1 MSLCARAGEGPLY
14 SLLHVLV
21 FGDDR
26 SEDRLQLA
34 EEGGAAMETKQPGP
48 PKEAETTA
56 MEYFV
61 KLALCTVGLQA
72 SYLTWGVLQV
82 SSCVWVYSRLCGS
95 TVVYSLVYRSSEA
108 LSCTE

>member
-1 MSLCARAGEGPLY
+1 M
-14 SLLHVLV
+14 LV

-26 SEDRLQLA
+26 SEDRLKLV
-34 EEGGAAMETKQPGP
+34 EEGGAAMETKPPGP
-48 PKEAETTA
+48 AKEAETTA

-82 SSCVWVYSRLCGS
+82 HGYYMLCGVLCG
-95 TVVYSLVYRSSEA
+95 VVEYYVV
-108 LSCTE
+108 